1 MQHWHTLS
9 IQEIFDKLKTGEQG
23 LREEEVSGRKKS
35 FGENILPKKKR
46 PSSFVIFINQFKSS
60 IIYIL
65 LLSSIVV
72 FLMGDHID
80 ALFIFI
86 VLIINSVIGAFQE
99 GKAEDTLSALEKFV
113 KTEALVKRDGV
124 KKILLDTMIVP
135 GDIVFLKEGDK
146 VPADGRIFD
155 SHSLKTDESVLTGE
169 STSVNKHENII
180 EDKDITFASQENMVF
195 RGSYV
200 VSGHAYMVVTAV
212 GVHTEVGKISKA
224 LEKIDT
230 EIPLKKNI
238 KELSKII
245 VITVFIL
252 SAIVFALGI
261 MRGMPATT
269 MFKTGVAIAVSVIP
283 EGLPVV
289 VTLILARGV
298 FRMSKRNALVRK
310 LQAVETLGQARVIAV
325 DKTGTITMN
334 QMMVNTIYTHGEF
347 FSIEGNGYSPIGE
360 IKKDGKNI
368 EILNDQNLIMI
379 GKISALTA
387 IAGTALNEKNKIW
400 ERVYGDPTEVSL
412 LVLSQKIGFHKNDL
426 LKESPI
432 IEEFPFDFKKKYHA
446 TVNNIN
452 NEKTLLVAGAPE
464 VVLSASDKILLKD
477 KIIAMSDEI
486 KKDIKNA
493 MKEMSSQGLRIL
505 VLGYRPKFTNMKDG
519 VLPPLVFVGMLGIAD
534 TLRKEVKESVIYANN
549 FGVKVVMIT
558 GDHKDTAE
566 AIARQASIF
575 KDGDIVVTG
584 DELHQMDPKTFKRIL
599 PKVSVFARVTPKDK
613 MKIIE
618 AYRANKDVVAMTGDG
633 VNDALSLAA
642 ADLGVSMGI
651 SGTEVAKEASDIVL
665 MDDNF
670 RSIVHAIGEG
680 RSIYATIKKVV
691 LYLFSTGVGEMFVLV
706 LAISLALPLPVSATQ
721 IIWLNFVTD
730 GFLVVALALGP
741 RDNSLIH
748 KNSHGKIV
756 DKAMVTR
763 IILQGATMIIGTIMV
778 FKIYLP
784 LGYLKATTIAMTM
797 LAVFQWFNIYNVEND
812 KLLFRKKIKFNFPLL
827 VSFAIVVVLHLF
839 VVYAPVMQNLLKTT
853 SITLYD
859 WLVILVIGLSVIAI
873 DLIWK
878 LAHKFSIK
886 NS

>member
-1 MQHWHTLS
+1 MQHWHTFS

-23 LREEEVSGRKKS
+23 LREEEILSRKKS
-35 FGENILPKKKR
+35 FGENVLPKKKR
-46 PSSFVIFINQFKSS
+46 SSYFIIFINQFRNS

-65 LLSSIVV
+65 LLSSIAV
-72 FLMGDHID
+72 FLMGDYID

-86 VLIINSVIGAFQE
+86 VLIINSIIGAFQE

-124 KKILLDTMIVP
+124 EKILLDTMIVP

-146 VPADGRIFD
+146 VPADGRIFN
-155 SHSLKTDESVLTGE
+155 SHSLKIDESVLTGE
-169 STSVNKHENII
+169 SNSVNKNENII
-180 EDKDITFASQENMVF
+180 ENKDITFASQENMVF

-200 VSGHAYMVVTAV
+200 VGGHAYMVVTAV

-230 EIPLKKNI
+230 EVPLKKNI
-238 KELSKII
+238 KELSMTILI
-245 VITVFIL
+245 VVLVLSILVF
-252 SAIVFALGI
+252 VLGI
-261 MRGMPATT
+261 MRGIPTTT
-269 MFKTGVAIAVSVIP
+269 MFKTGVAIAVAVIP

-298 FRMSKRNALVRK
+298 FRMSKHKALVRK
-310 LQAVETLGQARVIAV
+310 LQAVEALGKARIIAV

-334 QMMVNTIYTHGEF
+334 QMMVNTIYTHGDF
-347 FSIEGNGYSPIGE
+347 FSVEGNGYSPIGD
-360 IKKDGKNI
+360 IKKDNQNI

-387 IAGTALNEKNKIW
+387 TADTVLNKKDKVW

-412 LVLSQKIGFHKNDL
+412 LVLSQKIGFHKKDL
-426 LKESPI
+426 LRESPI

-446 TVNNIN
+446 TVNHIN
-452 NEKTLLVAGAPE
+452 GEKTLLVAGAPE
-464 VVLSASDKILLKD
+464 VLLSVSDKIVIKD
-477 KIIAMSDEI
+477 KILEMSDDM
-486 KKDIKNA
+486 KKDIKDA
-493 MKEMSSQGLRIL
+493 MKKMSSQGLRIL
-505 VLGYRPKFTNMKDG
+505 MLGYKPKFTNMKDG
-519 VLPPLVFVGMLGIAD
+519 ILPPLVFLGMLGIMD

-549 FGVKVVMIT
+549 LGVRVVMIT

-584 DELHQMDPKTFKRIL
+584 DELHQMDIKTFKRIL
-599 PKVSVFARVTPKDK
+599 PKISVFARVTPKDK

-618 AYRANKDVVAMTGDG
+618 AYRENKDIVAMTGDG

-670 RSIVHAIGEG
+670 RSIVYAIGEG
-680 RSIYATIKKVV
+680 RSIYITIKKVI
-691 LYLFSTGVGEMFVLV
+691 LYIFANGIGKIFVLV
-706 LAISLALPLPVSATQ
+706 LAISLALPLPVSASQ

-730 GFLVVALALGP
+730 GFLVLALALGP
-741 RDNSLIH
+741 RDDSFIYQ
-748 KNSHGKIV
+748 KNNNKII
-756 DKAMVTR
+756 DKAMIIR
-763 IILQGATMIIGTIMV
+763 MILQGATMMIGTIMV

-784 LGYLKATTIAMTM
+784 FGYLKATTIAMTM
-797 LAVFQWFNIYNVEND
+797 LAVFQWFNIYNAGSENLPFI
-812 KLLFRKKIKFNFPLL
+812 KNFKFNFPLIISFIL
-827 VSFAIVVVLHLF
+827 VVALHIF
-839 VVYAPVMQNLLKTT
+839 VVYAPVMQDLLQTT
-853 SITLYD
+853 SISFYD
-859 WLVILVIGLSVIAI
+859 WTFILIIGLSVIAV
-873 DLIWK
+873 DFIWK
-878 LAHKFSIK
+878 IFNFIK
-886 NS
+886 TTE